1 MANQAFTVRMD
12 EAELK
17 AVDDLA
23 KRQARSRNELIREA
37 VAEKLAFDA
46 AQTAKVLRG
55 LADADAG
62 RFANEERIAEVLN
75 RHLPK

>member
-17 AVDDLA
+17 AIDELA

-37 VAEKLAFDA
+37 VAEKLAFDG
-46 AQTAKVLRG
+46 AQTTKVLRG

-62 RFANEERIAEVLN
+62 RFASEERIAEVLT
-75 RHLPK
+75 RHRPK